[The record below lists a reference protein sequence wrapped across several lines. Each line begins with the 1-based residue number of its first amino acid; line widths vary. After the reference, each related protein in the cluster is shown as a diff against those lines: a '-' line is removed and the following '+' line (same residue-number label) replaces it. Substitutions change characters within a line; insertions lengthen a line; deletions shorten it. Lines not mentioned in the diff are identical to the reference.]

1 MAQLEH
7 IFRAMLAGSW
17 RAAILVALLCAL
29 RWLVGKYLSRQVL
42 ALFWVGIALVA
53 LAPFAVV
60 PAGWSPFNYTRV
72 ASVSHPR
79 SAPVEPVVLPAA
91 ETRAVVAAPAETVR
105 LVVLEQPVHLEQ
117 RDFTRA
123 GVLWLAGAGFML
135 LWQFAAVWNLR
146 RHLRRLVPSDDPRL
160 LGALAGAR
168 RELGLTSTLPVHVTD
183 LVATPAL
190 CGIWRPR
197 LLFPPGFAE
206 GLSDAELR
214 FVMLHELGH
223 WRRRDLWLL
232 TLLQVTRAV
241 HWFNPAL
248 WLALRFA
255 RQDCELACDEFVL
268 RHSGGD
274 RGAAYGETLLK
285 VLGRVRRPAPLPG
298 GVGIVENKR
307 QLLKRFAMIMNYH
320 PIGFLRAVCG
330 VVLLGAFTVVG
341 ATQEKA
347 APAVPASP
355 PATPAAPTPG
365 EMAQRRQEMLAKA
378 LEWEARVKLELR
390 AVGEVGGVPVALID
404 VEGEPQ
410 MMIMSSGIMGLR
422 IAAIDVAAQTATV
435 ANRAGE
441 NRVLSLTNPR
451 EIAWPKVEAKWFL
464 TPEAL
469 ARRRENLGR
478 EIMPSAVVLAWA
490 KINRE
495 GKEEILLNYLR
506 SAQVVG
512 ITPNSEGISMTMGF
526 LFEVQEQQLRRER
539 REKFVASLTPEQR
552 ADFNNGAQPAIRFT
566 DPPEAREKQAA
577 KAKDAK
583 ERMDKV
589 IAGLTPEQ
597 KALYENYAGPAPS
610 RTMGR

>member
-1 MAQLEH
+1 
-7 IFRAMLAGSW
+7 
-17 RAAILVALLCAL
+17 
-29 RWLVGKYLSRQVL
+29 
-42 ALFWVGIALVA
+42 
-53 LAPFAVV
+53 
-60 PAGWSPFNYTRV
+60 
-72 ASVSHPR
+72 
-79 SAPVEPVVLPAA
+79 
-91 ETRAVVAAPAETVR
+91 
-105 LVVLEQPVHLEQ
+105 
-117 RDFTRA
+117 
-123 GVLWLAGAGFML
+123 
-135 LWQFAAVWNLR
+135 
-146 RHLRRLVPSDDPRL
+146 
-160 LGALAGAR
+160 
-168 RELGLTSTLPVHVTD
+168 
-183 LVATPAL
+183 
-190 CGIWRPR
+190 
-197 LLFPPGFAE
+197 
-206 GLSDAELR
+206 
-214 FVMLHELGH
+214 
-223 WRRRDLWLL
+223 
-232 TLLQVTRAV
+232 
-241 HWFNPAL
+241 
-248 WLALRFA
+248 
-255 RQDCELACDEFVL
+255 
-268 RHSGGD
+268 
-274 RGAAYGETLLK
+274 
-285 VLGRVRRPAPLPG
+285 
-298 GVGIVENKR
+298 
-307 QLLKRFAMIMNYH
+307 MIMNYH
-320 PIGFLRAVCG
+320 PVGFLRAVCG
-330 VVLLGAFTVVG
+330 VVLLGAFAVVG

-355 PATPAAPTPG
+355 PAAPAAPTPG

-410 MMIMSSGIMGLR
+410 MMMKSSGIRGLR

-478 EIMPSAVVLAWA
+478 ETMPSAVVLAWA

-539 REKFVASLTPEQR
+539 WEKFVASLTPEQR

-583 ERMDKV
+583 ERMGKV

-597 KALYENYAGPAPS
+597 KALYEDYAGPAPS
-610 RTMGR
+610 RPMGR